1 MKLNYFKKMILIE
14 KIIAEAKAA
23 AQKYA
28 DIKDACPYPFYSD
41 EGHAF
46 KQFFLEEK
54 TKQEAE
60 KCNP

>member
-1 MKLNYFKKMILIE
+1 MVLIE
-14 KIIAEAKAA
+14 KIKQEAIEAA
-23 AQKYA
+23 KIYK
-28 DIKDACPYPFYSD
+28 DLNDACPYSFYSD

-60 KCNP
+60 K

>member
-1 MKLNYFKKMILIE
+1 MILIE

-23 AQKYA
+23 AKKYA

-46 KQFFLEEK
+46 KQFFQEEK
-54 TKQEAE
+54 AKQEAE